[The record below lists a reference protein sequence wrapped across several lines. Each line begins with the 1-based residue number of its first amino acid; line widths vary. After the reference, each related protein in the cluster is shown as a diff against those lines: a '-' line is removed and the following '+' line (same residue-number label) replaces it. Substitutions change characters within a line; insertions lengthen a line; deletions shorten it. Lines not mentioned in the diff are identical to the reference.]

1 MRAVDRGLKPTAIAA
16 APTGAGGVTRTLL
29 RRPPLTRPVF
39 DALPDAIAPRV
50 QPSLERRHLWE
61 RRYRRRLVAT
71 DAACVTAAA
80 IAAIVFETGVAA
92 PLTALAEPARIG
104 VFVVC
109 AWMALLWLART
120 REPSVLGAG
129 AAEYMRL
136 GHATGFAF
144 GLLST
149 VFILA
154 QLPGLR
160 AQLIIALPCG
170 LVALVLSRRLWRK
183 WLIHERERG
192 ECVSRV
198 IVAGTREDVEYV
210 IDKLTHDPHHAYM
223 VIGATTT
230 DGVFDPIEI
239 EDHHYPVIGSI
250 RLTAKYGRQAG
261 ADAIVVAST
270 PENDRDF
277 VRRLGWELEGSAAE
291 LVLCNRLT
299 DVAGPRLSLRP
310 LDGLPLVQVKI
321 PEFEGGVHAIKRGM
335 DVVLSLLALVPI
347 ALIAPFVA
355 IAIKLDSRGP
365 VLFHQLRVGRDGR
378 QFWMLKFRTMVADAE
393 MRRGELLAE
402 DEGAG
407 PLFKVKSDPRV
418 TRVGAVL
425 RRFSIDELPQF
436 FNVLRG
442 DMSIVGPRP
451 PLPAEVTSYDGTVYR
466 RLYIKPGIT
475 GLWQISGRSD
485 LSWDDSVRLDLRY
498 VENWS
503 IATDLM
509 IMWRTAHVMVHH
521 KGAY

>member
-1 MRAVDRGLKPTAIAA
+1 MDRGLKPTAIEA

-29 RRPPLTRPVF
+29 RRPTPTRPLLDV
-39 DALPDAIAPRV
+39 LPDAIAPRT

-71 DAACVTAAA
+71 DALCVTAAA
-80 IAAIVFETGVAA
+80 AAAIVFETAAGV
-92 PLTALAEPARIG
+92 PLAQLAGPARTAL
-104 VFVVC
+104 FVVC
-109 AWMALLWLART
+109 AWMMLLSLAHT

-129 AAEYMRL
+129 AAEYMRI

-144 GLLST
+144 GILST

-160 AQLIIALPCG
+160 AQLIIALPGG
-170 LVALVLSRRLWRK
+170 LVALVLGRWLWRR

-198 IVAGTREDVEYV
+198 LVAGTRDDVEYV
-210 IDKLTHDPHHAYM
+210 IEKLVHDPHHAYL

-230 DGVFDPIEI
+230 DGGFEPIDI
-239 EDHHYPVIGSI
+239 EDHLYPVIGSI
-250 RLTAKYGRQAG
+250 GFTAAFGREVG
-261 ADAIVVAST
+261 ADTIVVAST
-270 PENDRDF
+270 PDDDRDF

-335 DVVLSLLALVPI
+335 DVVLSLLALVVI
-347 ALIAPFVA
+347 VLIAPFVA
-355 IAIKLDSRGP
+355 VAIKLDSPGP

-378 QFWMLKFRTMVADAE
+378 QFSMLKFRTMVVDAE
-393 MRRGELLAE
+393 ERRAELLARN
-402 DEGAG
+402 DGAG
-407 PLFKVKSDPRV
+407 PLFKVKRDPRV
-418 TRVGAVL
+418 TRVGALL

-451 PLPAEVTSYDGTVYR
+451 PLPTEVRSYDGTVYR

-485 LSWDDSVRLDLRY
+485 LSWADSVRLDLRY

-503 IATDLM
+503 IATDVM
-509 IMWRTAHVMVHH
+509 IMWRTAKVMIAP

>member
-1 MRAVDRGLKPTAIAA
+1 VRAVDRGLTTTAFDA
-16 APTGAGGVTRTLL
+16 APASAGGATRTL
-29 RRPPLTRPVF
+29 RRRSILSRPFF
-39 DALPDAIAPRV
+39 DTLPAAVAPRV

-61 RRYRRRLVAT
+61 RRFRRRLDVTDSASVTVA
-71 DAACVTAAA
+71 VTTAMA
-80 IAAIVFETGVAA
+80 VETGPIATFA
-92 PLTALAEPARIG
+92 ELAGAARIG
-104 VFVVC
+104 VVVVC
-109 AWMALLWLART
+109 AWMTLLWLART
-120 REPSVLGAG
+120 REPAVLGAG
-129 AAEYMRL
+129 SAEYRRI
-136 GHATGFAF
+136 GHATGLAF
-144 GLLST
+144 GILST

-160 AQLIIALPCG
+160 AQLLVAMPSG
-170 LVALVLSRRLWRK
+170 LVALVLSRWLWRK

-198 IVAGTREDVEYV
+198 IVAGSREDVEYV
-210 IDKLTHDPHHAYM
+210 IEKLVDDPHHAYH

-230 DGVFDPIEI
+230 DGLVDPIDI
-239 EDHHYPVIGSI
+239 GDRRYPVVGSIGSTATFG
-250 RLTAKYGRQAG
+250 RLSG

-270 PENDRDF
+270 PDDDRDF
-277 VRRLGWELEGSAAE
+277 VRRLGWELEGTAAE

-321 PEFEGGVHAIKRGM
+321 PEFEGGIHAIKRGM

-347 ALIAPFVA
+347 LLMTPFIAL
-355 IAIKLDSRGP
+355 AIKLDSPGP

-378 QFWMLKFRTMVADAE
+378 QFWMFKFRTMIQGAE
-393 MRRGELLAE
+393 SGQDRLHAHN
-402 DEGAG
+402 EGAG
-407 PLFKVKSDPRV
+407 PLFKLRRDPRV

-425 RRFSIDELPQF
+425 RRYSIDELPQF
-436 FNVLRG
+436 ANVLRG

-451 PLPAEVTSYDGTVYR
+451 PLPAEVTAYDGTVYR
-466 RLYIKPGIT
+466 RLYLKPGIT

-485 LSWDDSVRLDLRY
+485 LSWEESVRLDLRY

-509 IMWRTAHVMVHH
+509 IMWRTARVMVAPR
-521 KGAY
+521 GAY